1 MKFLNSVKNFFVKFH
16 HRFVDGSVGTKI
28 SHFIMGVG
36 NLCHKQIIKG
46 LLYFLIQI
54 VFLVIMV
61 LCPMVNNTPLGFMAL
76 RNLKTLGTNEGTI
89 NTAAD
94 DSRLMLLF
102 GVVTIG
108 IIVLYLFAWLS
119 NIKSSY
125 KADVD
130 KREGKKPTKFIEDI
144 KSLLDD
150 RFHILMLTPTCIA
163 ALVFTILPTVF
174 MILIAF
180 TDFGNT
186 EKETVE
192 SFFNWVGF
200 DNFKGIFSTVDS
212 ELSRFG
218 SIILWTFIWAFFATF
233 TCYFAGIIVALLIN
247 KKGVRCKKLWRT
259 IFILTIA
266 TPQFV
271 SLLAV
276 RNLLGT
282 YGPING
288 LLQSLHITSGPVVF
302 LGEVSLDKA
311 WVAKVMVILINL
323 WIGMPYTML
332 MTSGILMNIPS
343 DLYEAATIDGATKTK
358 MFTKITLP
366 YILFVT
372 GPYLISS
379 FVGNIT
385 SFNII
390 YLLTG
395 GGPSFMDASKAGA
408 TDLLVTWLYK
418 LTIDEGIYNVGSVI
432 SIFTF
437 LITASITLI
446 TYRRSKSYKQED
458 TFQ

>member
-1 MKFLNSVKNFFVKFH
+1 MKFLNGIAKPFVAFY

-28 SHFIMGVG
+28 SHVIMGFG
-36 NLCHKQIIKG
+36 NFMHKQIIKG
-46 LLYFLIQI
+46 LIYLGLEIAF
-54 VFLVIMV
+54 FAIMI
-61 LCPMVNNTPLGFMAL
+61 LSPLVNNTPFGFKAL
-76 RNLKTLGTNEGTI
+76 KNLITLGENEGTI
-89 NTAAD
+89 FTAAD

-108 IIVLYLFAWLS
+108 IIVLFIFAWLS
-119 NIKSSY
+119 AIKSSY
-125 KADVD
+125 KADLDVR
-130 KREGKKPTKFIEDI
+130 KGKKPTSFIEDI
-144 KSLLDD
+144 KSLLDE
-150 RFHILMLTPTCIA
+150 RFHVLMLTPTCIA
-163 ALVFTILPTVF
+163 ALIFTILPTVF

-180 TDFGNT
+180 TDYGSDN
-186 EKETVE
+186 KETVE
-192 SFFNWVGF
+192 SFFNWNGLT
-200 DNFKGIFSTVDS
+200 NFGNLFSTVDS

-218 SIILWTFIWAFFATF
+218 DVLLWTIIWAVFATF
-233 TCYFAGIIVALLIN
+233 TCYFAGIFVALIIN
-247 KKGVRCKKLWRT
+247 KKGVRFKKLWRT

-276 RNLLGT
+276 RNLLGE
-282 YGPING
+282 YGPVNEM
-288 LLQSLHITSGPVVF
+288 LQALHIIDEPMEF
-302 LGEVSLDKA
+302 LGNVTVDKA
-311 WVAKVMVILINL
+311 WIAKITIIVVNL

-332 MTSGILMNIPS
+332 MTSGILMNIPT
-343 DLYEAATIDGATKTK
+343 DLYEAATIDGANKTK

-385 SFNII
+385 SFNVI

-395 GGPSFMDASKAGA
+395 GLPTYIGSKAGA

-432 SIFTF
+432 SIMTF
-437 LITASITLI
+437 LITATITLV
-446 TYRRSKSYKQED
+446 TFRRSKSYKQED

>member
-1 MKFLNSVKNFFVKFH
+1 
-16 HRFVDGSVGTKI
+16 
-28 SHFIMGVG
+28 MGVG
-36 NLCHKQIIKG
+36 SLCHKQIIKG

-125 KADVD
+125 KADLD
-130 KREGKKPTKFIEDI
+130 KREGKKPTTFIEDI

-218 SIILWTFIWAFFATF
+218 TIILWTFIWAFFATF

-288 LLQSLHITSGPVVF
+288 LLQSLHITSGPVEF